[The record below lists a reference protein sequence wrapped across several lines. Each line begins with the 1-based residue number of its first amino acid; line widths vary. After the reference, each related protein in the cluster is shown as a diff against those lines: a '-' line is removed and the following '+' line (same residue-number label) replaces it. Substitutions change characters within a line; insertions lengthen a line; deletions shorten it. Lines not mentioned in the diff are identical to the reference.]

1 MKKLNFLILFLSV
14 AAVISCKKKEEPTL
28 GDPPTAADA
37 EFIYQPSA
45 ANPNIIEFTAV
56 NSTVQANWDLGNGQ
70 TASGTNVTGTYPN
83 AGTYTVKLTVFNSG
97 GSGSS
102 TQQIVIANS
111 DPSLL
116 DNPVYNAL
124 TGGLAGAG
132 YRTWVI
138 DSVMPAH
145 FGVGPDPVGAAG
157 DYPEWWAANA
167 LDKAGVGLYDDRYTF
182 YLNNFQFDMVNNGHV
197 YVHNGLAGDFPGSY
211 ENAGDY
217 TAPYTDQLNKTW
229 VVSEGVETTLTVSP
243 GSFIGMYTGV
253 TTYRIIEYSDTSL
266 WLQYKHFDGG
276 LHWYLRLIPEGFVS
290 SGGGGGG
297 GTTQT
302 YDLPIDCETIE
313 PTFTMFGNSTAA
325 VINNPDPSGIN
336 TSSKVIE
343 TVHGNETWAGFFV
356 DLTNPLDFSTLGSIA
371 LKVWAPMTGVFRLKI
386 ENSANTN
393 DFVELDVNVTTANA
407 WEEIVV
413 DFATAGA
420 ASNVYD
426 RIVFFPGWDIPNAGT
441 FYIDDVVQQ

>member
-14 AAVISCKKKEEPTL
+14 AAVISCKKKDEPTL

-37 EFIYQPSA
+37 EFTYQPSA
-45 ANPNIIEFTAV
+45 TNPNIIEFTAV
-56 NSTVQANWDLGNGQ
+56 NSTIQASWDLGNGQ
-70 TASGTNVTGTYPN
+70 TASGTNVTGIYPN

-97 GSGSS
+97 GSASS
-102 TQQIVIANS
+102 TQEIVIANS

-124 TGGLAGAG
+124 TGGASGQG
-132 YRTWVI
+132 FKTWVI

-145 FGVGPDPVGAAG
+145 FGVGPDPIGGAG
-157 DYPEWWAANA
+157 NYPEWWAANP

-182 YLNNFQFDMVNNGHV
+182 HLNNFQFDMVNNGHV
-197 YVHNGLAGDFPGSY
+197 YVHNGLAGNFPGSY
-211 ENAGDY
+211 QNSGDY

-229 VVSEGVETTLTVSP
+229 VVSEGIDTTITISQDA
-243 GSFIGMYTGV
+243 FIGMYTGV
-253 TTYRIIEYSDTSL
+253 NTYKIIHYSDTSL

-290 SGGGGGG
+290 SGGGSGPAA
-297 GTTQT
+297 T
-302 YDLPIDCETIE
+302 YELPIDCETIE
-313 PTFTMFGNSTAA
+313 PTFVVFGNSTAT
-325 VINNPDPSGIN
+325 IISNPDASGIN

-343 TVHGNETWAGFFV
+343 SVHGNETWAGFLV
-356 DLTNPLDFSTLGSIA
+356 NLTTPLDFSSLGSIA
-371 LKVWAPMTGVFRLKI
+371 LKVWAPMTGVFRLKV
-386 ENSANTN
+386 ENSSNTN
-393 DFVELDVNVTTANA
+393 DFVELDVNVTAANA

-420 ASNVYD
+420 QSNVYD
-426 RIVFFPGWDIPNAGT
+426 RIVFFPGWDISNAGT

>member
-1 MKKLNFLILFLSV
+1 MKKLNFMVMLLAI
-14 AAVISCKKKEEPTL
+14 ATVISCKKKDEPTL

-37 EFIYQPSA
+37 EFTYQPSA
-45 ANPNIIEFTAV
+45 TNPNIIEFTAV
-56 NSTVQANWDLGNGQ
+56 NSTIQASWDLGNGQ
-70 TASGTNVTGTYPN
+70 TASGTNVTGIYPN

-97 GSGSS
+97 GSASS
-102 TQQIVIANS
+102 TQEIVIANS

-124 TGGLAGAG
+124 TGGASGQG
-132 YRTWVI
+132 FKTWVI

-145 FGVGPDPVGAAG
+145 FGVGPDPIGGAG
-157 DYPEWWAANA
+157 NYPEWWAANP

-182 YLNNFQFDMVNNGHV
+182 HLNNFQFDMVNNGHV
-197 YVHNGLAGDFPGSY
+197 YVHNGLAGNFPGSY
-211 ENAGDY
+211 QNSGDY

-229 VVSEGVETTLTVSP
+229 VVSEGIDTTITISQDA
-243 GSFIGMYTGV
+243 FIGMYTGV
-253 TTYRIIEYSDTSL
+253 NTYKIIHYSDTSL

-290 SGGGGGG
+290 SGGGSEPAA
-297 GTTQT
+297 T
-302 YDLPIDCETIE
+302 YELPIDCETIE
-313 PTFTMFGNSTAA
+313 PTFVVFGNSTAT
-325 VINNPDPSGIN
+325 IISNPDASGIN

-343 TVHGNETWAGFFV
+343 SVHGNETWAGFLV
-356 DLTNPLDFSTLGSIA
+356 NLTTPLDFSSLGSIA
-371 LKVWAPMTGVFRLKI
+371 LKVWAPMTGVFRLKV
-386 ENSANTN
+386 ENSSNTN
-393 DFVELDVNVTTANA
+393 DFVELDVNVTAANA

-420 ASNVYD
+420 QSNVYD
-426 RIVFFPGWDIPNAGT
+426 RIVFFPGWDISNAGT